1 MNPADVEGFKKRS
14 RSSSEASSSSPAK
27 TSSSS
32 SASKKPLTGHKSKQ
46 DSKASKEPFLVNV
59 VVNLLMTFA
68 LSLSIYLLIANVL
81 LTVHKF
87 SYQSSGS
94 RFNFGG
100 DRTPVPVSHEST
112 FDRTGGGGGDSGGEK
127 SASSGKKYYD
137 CSTSIL
143 SVEECNQINMYHDEY
158 LHLVKTALAS
168 GSALSSSSSNNHL
181 GSGVGSSKSLKPI
194 ESNSNF
200 KVNTSLYIR

>member
-1 MNPADVEGFKKRS
+1 MAAKK
-14 RSSSEASSSSPAK
+14 PAK
-27 TSSSS
+27 SSKSSADAASTSS
-32 SASKKPLTGHKSKQ
+32 T
-46 DSKASKEPFLVNV
+46 KEPFLVNV

-81 LTVHKF
+81 LAVHKF
-87 SYQSSGS
+87 SYQSVAGGN
-94 RFNFGG
+94 RFNFNG
-100 DRTPVPVSHEST
+100 DRAPVPVSHSQHEST
-112 FDRTGGGGGDSGGEK
+112 VSLDRPGDDSASASGGG
-127 SASSGKKYYD
+127 AKKYYD

-158 LHLVKTALAS
+158 LHLVKAALAS
-168 GSALSSSSSNNHL
+168 GSALSSSSNKYDHL
-181 GSGVGSSKSLKPI
+181 NGGGGGNSKSLKPNSI

>member
-1 MNPADVEGFKKRS
+1 MSAKPA
-14 RSSSEASSSSPAK
+14 P
-27 TSSSS
+27 
-32 SASKKPLTGHKSKQ
+32 
-46 DSKASKEPFLVNV
+46 ASKEPFLVNV

-87 SYQSSGS
+87 SYQSGS
-94 RFNFGG
+94 ARFNFGNG
-100 DRTPVPVSHEST
+100 GGGERLSPVPVSHESPL
-112 FDRTGGGGGDSGGEK
+112 DHRATGDVNEAG
-127 SASSGKKYYD
+127 AGKKYYD

-158 LHLVKTALAS
+158 LHLVKAALAS
-168 GSALSSSSSNNHL
+168 GSALTSSANKYDH
-181 GSGVGSSKSLKPI
+181 VGGDGAQSQKPPI
-194 ESNSNF
+194 ESSSNF